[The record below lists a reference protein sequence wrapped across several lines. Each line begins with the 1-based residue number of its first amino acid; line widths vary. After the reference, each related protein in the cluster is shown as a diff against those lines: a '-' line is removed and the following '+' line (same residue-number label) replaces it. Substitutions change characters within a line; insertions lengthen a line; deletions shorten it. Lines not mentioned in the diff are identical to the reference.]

1 MSGEDIG
8 REKQFRLSQ
17 ILDKIDL
24 SKSLGGVSISQAMY
38 AVLLSTM
45 FLYLLLPVLFA
56 MIISINPS
64 DLYAFPPDGFT
75 LQWYAEVFE
84 RRTWVSSFI
93 VSFQYSLIATAIA
106 IVLSTA
112 AAYAIG
118 RFDFRYRNLLDAATF
133 LPLMIP
139 QIILGLA
146 LLLFLKN
153 FALVGNLWGLSL
165 ALAVYATPY
174 ATRSILT
181 TMYNFDRSIE
191 EAAMNLGADEIQ
203 TFLRITFPALLPG
216 LLTAAVFSFVV
227 SYSNLQIAVFLQG
240 AGFTPIPVRI
250 FAQMQ
255 FGASPVIAAVAT
267 INIFIVLLA
276 IVVVERIFGAAEALG
291 YN

>member
-1 MSGEDIG
+1 MNGEDIG
-8 REKQFRLSQ
+8 RERRFPLTGTLNR
-17 ILDKIDL
+17 IDL
-24 SKSLGGVSISQAMY
+24 SKSVAGVSIAQMLNAALLT
-38 AVLLSTM
+38 AV
-45 FLYLLLPVLFA
+45 FLFLLLPVIFA
-56 MIISINPS
+56 VIISINPS

-75 LQWYAEVFE
+75 LQWYEQVFA
-84 RRTWVSSFI
+84 RRTWISSFI
-93 VSFQYSLIATAIA
+93 VSFQYSVLATLIA

-118 RFDFRYRNLLDAATF
+118 RFDFRYRNVLDAATF

-153 FALVGNLWGLSL
+153 FGLVGNLWGLSL
-165 ALAVYATPY
+165 ALAVYATPF

-203 TFLRITFPALLPG
+203 TFLKITFPALLPG
-216 LLTAAVFSFVV
+216 LLTAAIFSFVV

-240 AGFTPIPVRI
+240 AGMTPIPVRI

-276 IVVVERIFGAAEALG
+276 IVIVERLFGAADALG
-291 YN
+291 YS

>member
-1 MSGEDIG
+1 MSSDELG
-8 REKQFRLSQ
+8 RERGFPLTGVFNR
-17 ILDKIDL
+17 IDL
-24 SKSLGGVSISQAMY
+24 SKSVAGVSVAQILY
-38 AVLLSTM
+38 VLLLSAV

-56 MIISINPS
+56 IIISINPS

-75 LQWYAEVFE
+75 LKWYRQIFS
-84 RRTWVSSFI
+84 RSTWVNSFV
-93 VSFQYSLIATAIA
+93 VSFQYSILATLIAIA
-106 IVLSTA
+106 LSSA

-146 LLLFLKN
+146 LLLFLKH
-153 FALVGNLWGLSL
+153 FGLVGNLLGLSL

-181 TMYNFDRSIE
+181 TMYNFDRSVE

-203 TFLRITFPALLPG
+203 TFMRITFPTLLPG
-216 LLTAAVFSFVV
+216 LLTAAIFSFVV

-240 AGFTPIPVRI
+240 AGLIPIPVRI

-267 INIFIVLLA
+267 VNIFIVLFA
-276 IVVVERIFGAAEALG
+276 IVLVERLFGAAEALG
-291 YN
+291 YS

>member
-1 MSGEDIG
+1 MSNEELG
-8 REKQFRLSQ
+8 RERRFPLTGV
-17 ILDKIDL
+17 LDAIDL
-24 SKSLGGVSISQAMY
+24 SKSVGGVSVAQVLY
-38 AVLLSTM
+38 AILLSGV
-45 FLYLLLPVLFA
+45 FLFLLLPVLFA

-75 LQWYAEVFE
+75 LKWYAQVFS
-84 RRTWVSSFI
+84 RSTWVSSFV
-93 VSFQYSLIATAIA
+93 VSIQYSVLATIIA
-106 IVLSTA
+106 IILSTA

-118 RFDFRYRNLLDAATF
+118 RFEFRYRNVLDAATF

-146 LLLFLKN
+146 LLLFLNN
-153 FALVGNLWGLSL
+153 FGLVGNLAGLSL

-181 TMYNFDRSIE
+181 AMYNFDRSIE

-203 TFLRITFPALLPG
+203 TFLRITFPVLLPG
-216 LLTAAVFSFVV
+216 LLTAAIFSFVV

-240 AGFTPIPVRI
+240 PGMTPIPVRI

-267 INIFIVLLA
+267 INIFIVLFA
-276 IVVVERIFGAAEALG
+276 IVLVERLFGAADALG
-291 YN
+291 YS